1 MNMEVSGIDRLLA
14 PPLDRELKRYTVL
27 AYAQRMQERFTSRR
41 LYPYLDVL
49 GQCVQE
55 LRSWGEQRDRM
66 DAGMPKE
73 LIAIDLK
80 RLRFSYSSG
89 AEKPDALSMIDETI
103 ALALPELT
111 RTLGTGNELRSELLD
126 GIQFTPV
133 GVMPLYANEGYLML
147 RQGSEARVYTYA
159 LHRVFAGME
168 GSAHM
173 NLTTRF
179 VSTYTIGL
187 ASTYEQIKREL
198 TRAFAWPNPA
208 AFAFEA
214 QKPLPPVETFL
225 PLAKQLVYAELVR
238 NVA

>member
-1 MNMEVSGIDRLLA
+1 MEVSGIDRLLA

-41 LYPYLDVL
+41 LYPYLDAL
-49 GQCVQE
+49 GQCVQD
-55 LRSWGEQRDRM
+55 LREWGEQRERM
-66 DAGMPKE
+66 EAGMPKQ
-73 LIAIDLK
+73 LLGIDVRHMKLT
-80 RLRFSYSSG
+80 YSG
-89 AEKPDALSMIDETI
+89 AAEKPDALAVIDETI

-111 RTLGTGNELRSELLD
+111 RTFETGKELRSELLE

-133 GVMPLYANEGYLML
+133 GVIPLYANEGYLML
-147 RQGSEARVYTYA
+147 RQGNEARVYTYTM
-159 LHRVFAGME
+159 HRVYAGVE
-168 GSAHM
+168 GAAHM

-179 VSTYTIGL
+179 LSTYTIGL
-187 ASTYEQIKREL
+187 VSTYEQIKREL
-198 TRAFAWPNPA
+198 TRAFEWPNPA

-214 QKPLPPVETFL
+214 PKPLPPVETFL